1 MSATLYLD
9 LISPYAYFYWHQRR
23 RLAPQ
28 IAPKPLL
35 VLFGGI
41 LKAWAHKGPAELPTK
56 RLHTYAHCV
65 WMARQHGITF
75 TMPPRHPFNPLKA
88 LRLLVG
94 RDQLEQDFDL
104 AFDWIWGQGNDPE
117 LNFAGFAAYI
127 GAADPDAMINDAKVK
142 ARLIEQTQS
151 AIDRGVWG
159 VPTLDFNRELFWGY
173 DTIEW
178 ANAVAHDPL
187 LLQSPA
193 FLRAAACEQGVQRT
207 TTLLGS

>member
-28 IAPKPLL
+28 IAPKPVL

-41 LKAWAHKGPAELPTK
+41 LKAWAHKGPAELSTK

-65 WMARQHGITF
+65 WVAHQQGIPF

-88 LRLLVG
+88 LRLMVG
-94 RDQLEQDFDL
+94 SHQLERDLDL

-117 LNFAGFAAYI
+117 LNFAGFAAHLGI
-127 GAADPDAMINDAKVK
+127 TDPESVINDANIKT
-142 ARLIEQTQS
+142 RLIEQTQN

-159 VPTLDFNRELFWGY
+159 VPTLDFSHELFWGY

-178 ANAVAHDPL
+178 ANAVAQNPL
-187 LLQSPA
+187 LPQSPPY
-193 FLRAAACEQGVQRT
+193 LQAASCLPGVQRT